1 MKFSISEILGHFFVR
16 LVTELNRK
24 NRTTKKHPKI
34 KHQKSDYANT
44 VYYSKSKVT
53 AKI

>member
-1 MKFSISEILGHFFVR
+1 MKFSISEILGHFFVS
-16 LVTELNRK
+16 LVTELNRR

-34 KHQKSDYANT
+34 KLQKSDYANT